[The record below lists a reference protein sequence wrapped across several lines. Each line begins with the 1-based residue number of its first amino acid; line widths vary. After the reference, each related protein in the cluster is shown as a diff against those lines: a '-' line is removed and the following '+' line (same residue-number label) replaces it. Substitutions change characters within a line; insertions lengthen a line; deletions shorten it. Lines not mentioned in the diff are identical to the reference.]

1 MKLLKP
7 RASPSSQDAKRPVC
21 PTLKWQS
28 RYSLARDDA
37 DFEREG
43 YLIREIWNRRR
54 MVPPPGP
61 R

>member
-7 RASPSSQDAKRPVC
+7 RASPSSQDAKRLKC

-28 RYSLARDDA
+28 RYSPARDNA

-43 YLIREIWNRRR
+43 NLFREIWNRRR
-54 MVPPPGP
+54 IVPPPGP